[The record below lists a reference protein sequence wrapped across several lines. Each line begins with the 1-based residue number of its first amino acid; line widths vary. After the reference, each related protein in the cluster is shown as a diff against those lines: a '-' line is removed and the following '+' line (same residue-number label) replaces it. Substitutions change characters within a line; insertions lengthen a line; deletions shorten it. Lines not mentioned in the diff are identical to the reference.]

1 MRRQHTLLPLLAL
14 ALAAAPAVAQP
25 APQPAAGEYE
35 VRIRYQIEAFRNER
49 VRQFFPML
57 SYLEG
62 LGFRKDPGPEDEAE
76 NPQVN
81 RMTGAIG
88 SRAAALKL
96 LGERH
101 VRGILL
107 VPRDAK
113 MPEEKDPVRVD
124 LILTGGPTPDQLR
137 LLAGLD
143 RGTPEEL
150 AAAAGM
156 VARQRVLA
164 EQTLAALKD
173 LGFREG
179 VGYDDRG
186 HTRIVGMVSVGQ
198 LDALLGDLA
207 FSPAGVKL
215 FKQAL
220 ADNPD
225 LYRAGIDLLD
235 PVLDAAHHQS
245 GGTTVMKKVRED
257 LGRNPEGA
265 NLSIEGFV
273 QVLESLKA
281 DLRRHPGG
289 IDLLD
294 RFSDTLHRSPLGIDL
309 LAQMLAQL
317 RRSPAVVDLPILL
330 KREAPVRV
338 GDVLPEVPYPKE
350 RPLPLIPPKGQEA
363 LTPELRALLADEAEA
378 AKPRRMEVILSETP
392 SPDDVEWQRN
402 LRAVVP
408 ELAIEGRL
416 GPLVTVTAPPAQM
429 PALAAQPQ
437 VSTIRLPRSAQP
449 RMIPVPANPG
459 GAQEALHATGLD
471 RLHALGRRG
480 KGFRIA
486 IIDGDFRGWEGLV
499 GKELP
504 AGTQYLDLTAER
516 NRTLLPDPFPGDPQG
531 RGHGT
536 QCAAAA
542 ALAAPEARLVL
553 IRIDPS
559 APYEMQAVARFIN
572 GESYRSEAMERRAS
586 ELDEDRA
593 DLDNRREQ
601 LLVERR
607 KLLETIGPFDEFE
620 PKWKAYKTKQDQ
632 FDKEEQ
638 DYRGRTS
645 RYLQLLLDLR
655 GLRGLNIVATALVWN
670 EGFPVDG
677 SSALSR
683 YFDDRP
689 FRATMWFQ
697 AAGNTRGQSWSGP
710 FLDTDGNG
718 VVEFG
723 PVGTRL
729 KEGRWSRELNALAW
743 QPAAQPDAADLPA
756 NATVRVSI
764 QWREPHDPEFLRN
777 GEDVYREPLANLQL
791 VLLRQLDPTG
801 TKQPVD
807 DLEVVAQSVGIPQR
821 IDNQPSSA
829 TYEQTVE
836 FTVKDPGRY
845 FVRVEGK
852 KFPGIRPPS
861 VPTLPIMEKTWE
873 LRPRVFVETLAGD
886 GRALFQD
893 YAPAAGGLGMPAD
906 AERVFTIGAANRLNQ
921 PEPYSASGPPHNLL
935 LLPKPE
941 LLAYDELGGDGGP
954 CAYGTSISTSFAA
967 GLAASSL
974 SAGAPLLKFLETVQ
988 RGPGSVLR
996 VPGR

>member
-1 MRRQHTLLPLLAL
+1 MRRQQTLLSLLAL
-14 ALAAAPAVAQP
+14 ALAASPAFAQP
-25 APQPAAGEYE
+25 ADKPAAGEYE
-35 VRIRYQIEAFRNER
+35 VRIRYQIDAFRNER
-49 VRQFFPML
+49 VRQFFPMV

-81 RMTGAIG
+81 RMTGTIG
-88 SRAAALKL
+88 SRAAAFKL

-107 VPRDAK
+107 VGKDAK
-113 MPEEKDPVRVD
+113 LPDEKEPVRVD
-124 LILTGGPTPDQLR
+124 LILTPGPTPEQLR

-150 AAAAGM
+150 AAAVAT

-164 EQTLAALKD
+164 EQTVTALKD
-173 LGFREG
+173 LGFREA

-186 HTRIVGMVSVGQ
+186 HTRLVGMAPVGQ

-207 FSPAGVKL
+207 FTPTGVKL

-225 LYRAGIDLLD
+225 LYRAGISLLE
-235 PVLDAAHHQS
+235 PVLETAHHRS
-245 GGTTVMKKVRED
+245 GGTAAMKKVLQD
-257 LGRNPEGA
+257 LGRNPEGPT
-265 NLSIEGFV
+265 LSVEGFV
-273 QVLESLKA
+273 QAMENLKA
-281 DLRRHPGG
+281 DLRRHPAG
-289 IDLLD
+289 IELLD
-294 RFSDTLHRSPLGIDL
+294 RLSDAVRRSPMGLDL
-309 LAQMLAQL
+309 IGVMLAQV
-317 RRSPAVVDLPILL
+317 RRSPAVVQLPTLL
-330 KREAPVRV
+330 KREAPVQV
-338 GDVLPEVPYPKE
+338 VEVLPEVPYPKE
-350 RPLPLIPPKGQEA
+350 RPVPLPAPKGQEA
-363 LTPELRALLADEAEA
+363 LTPELRAILADEAEA
-378 AKPRRMEVILSETP
+378 AKPRRMEVILTETP
-392 SPDDVEWQRN
+392 SAGDPTWQGT

-408 ELAIEGRL
+408 ELMIEGRL
-416 GPLVTVTAPPAQM
+416 GPLVTVVAPPIRM
-429 PALAAQPQ
+429 PDLAAQPQ

-449 RMIPVPANPG
+449 RMIPVAENPAA
-459 GAQEALHATGLD
+459 AQEALRATGLD

-486 IIDGDFRGWEGLV
+486 IIDGDFRGWEALV
-499 GKELP
+499 GKQLP

-516 NRTLLPDPFPGDPQG
+516 NRTVLPDPFPGDPQA

-536 QCAAAA
+536 QCAVAA
-542 ALAAPEARLVL
+542 ALAAPEAHLVL

-572 GESYRSEAMERRAS
+572 GEAYRSEAMERRAA
-586 ELDEDRA
+586 ELDEDRV
-593 DLDNRREQ
+593 DLDNRREL

-607 KLLETIGPFDEFE
+607 KLLEIIGPFDEFE
-620 PKWKAYKTKQDQ
+620 PKWKAYKAKQDQ
-632 FDKEEQ
+632 FDREEQ

-645 RYLQLLLDLR
+645 RFLQLLLDLR
-655 GLRGLNIVATALVWN
+655 GLRGLDIAATALVWN

-689 FRATMWFQ
+689 FHATMWFQ

-718 VVEFG
+718 VMEFAPG
-723 PVGTRL
+723 GTRL
-729 KEGRWSRELNALAW
+729 KEGRWSREVNALGW
-743 QPAAQPDAADLPA
+743 QPGTQPAVADLPA
-756 NATVRVSI
+756 NATVRVSV
-764 QWREPHDPEFLRN
+764 QWREPHDPEFLKN
-777 GEDVYREPLANLQL
+777 GEDVYRDPLANLQV
-791 VLLRQLDPTG
+791 VLLRQVDPSG
-801 TKQPVD
+801 TKQPAD
-807 DLEVVAQSVGIPQR
+807 DLEVVAQSVGLPQR

-836 FTVKDPGRY
+836 FTVKEAGRY
-845 FVRVEGK
+845 FVRVEGR

-861 VPTLPIMEKTWE
+861 VPTLPIMEKTWD

-886 GRALFQD
+886 GRAVFQD

-906 AERVFTIGAANRLNQ
+906 AERVLTIGAANRLNQ

-954 CAYGTSISTSFAA
+954 SAYGTSLSASFAA
-967 GLAASSL
+967 GLAASSF
-974 SAGAPLLKFLETVQ
+974 SAGAPHLKFLEAVQ
-988 RGPGSVLR
+988 RGPGSLLR